1 MQIRFKFGCLRCFG
15 DFVCVWHLLS
25 YVVSSIRCKV
35 GLSFDDSPIILFIV
49 HAHLFLCR
57 YVCEIAGK
65 MQGLLPG
72 DLGDIGR
79 ASLSPSQVDSILAML
94 TSDKQ
99 MAETFPVIATDAA
112 KSRKRKRQSSSGGQ
126 KIKRQGAE
134 WSSLTRRQR
143 RHLELS
149 ARLLYCAQR
158 YWVARKE
165 VTSSSDPTD
174 MVLFGE
180 DVSGQDTAALDASDS
195 PFLLQIASKLC
206 AKRFLPKIEENDP
219 ALTAPTATMTMTQTA
234 ARARSLRGDTHDP
247 SDLASF
253 TCDSSALPMMR
264 ALAVIVEASGS
275 KFVSAPSSL
284 VAYLRLLCACADAFP
299 SGSCWSLDNKSWK
312 EYQASNVV
320 LPHTVRQKVASSVD
334 TASIV
339 YIALTILVSNGG
351 ASGDANVQMWA
362 LTCLLKLTGPSLFA
376 CREVKT
382 DKEREAAMTMVSVW
396 KDVYKALLRSDLKY
410 ASYTASAYE
419 GSLGELV
426 LMLLT
431 EINSLLLTNPNLPA
445 LFSSSSSVS
454 RSNLSSADPKI
465 WTLPAFR
472 DATQVQTRAPFELI
486 AQTIRRA
493 GLLEH
498 GSDAINRSALGTT
511 ENLLEVFGEEEGSDV
526 QISQLAQSRRF
537 RLLVF
542 CLRFIQEAATVRP
555 SDSTLRHIIPIAC
568 ECATVLIGRNQTSFP
583 TSFSFCGKSIFGV
596 VDTARDFLNYQ
607 PRMLPTDDPLTAL
620 WKDHLMPPQITNLIT
635 DADDSFGGMLWGQM
649 SLHHLASFRDTRDD
663 DIKELEKLAS
673 LSDTNI
679 ASPAQAKMLREL
691 SISYMKQ
698 CVINAAN
705 ESTQALMDRESAA
718 GDDSEL
724 DAGTGDE
731 APIVG
736 EENAGALETKA
747 LISLALADDDLAS
760 CVKNLVALEDEITSG
775 IESSLER
782 LSKLTRCEFEAS
794 MTDLLGIF
802 RSLLCISSLGCH
814 TIVRAYGANAK
825 RLYDECY
832 RSLQFYAKRSDDGS
846 AGQQQRSPPVSSS
859 GRASQKAR
867 GASGRYGRATSAGR
881 AGGRLS
887 NNSFGDFDDSED
899 EDFGSSAGLSMD
911 VSGSS
916 TSRMK
921 PVDNDSDGF
930 DDSDEEHL
938 MSANV
943 NRGDKRR
950 RGGPNGSSRIL
961 IRAHR
966 GSDATSRRTS
976 SAPEP
981 PHSRGAWLA
990 AAAMLVVDP
999 SVDCCKNITE
1009 CLVWPDF
1016 LNEDDQTPAVTTV
1029 DRTDALACLGLFMQS
1044 DVLLRERLAAVEAD
1058 ESDKEDEEEETV
1070 VYMCADIIDTVRATD
1085 LSASA
1090 FHLTGFGTI
1099 AALVRMGQDYD
1110 MPKNDTRFL
1119 INTLH
1124 PEGNASK
1131 SSDTDNVAKR
1141 MRVSFVIDA

>member
-1 MQIRFKFGCLRCFG
+1 MHIF
-15 DFVCVWHLLS
+15 FV
-25 YVVSSIRCKV
+25 
-35 GLSFDDSPIILFIV
+35 
-49 HAHLFLCR
+49 CR

-65 MQGLLPG
+65 MQGLIPG

-112 KSRKRKRQSSSGGQ
+112 QSRKRKRQRSSGGQ

-158 YWVARKE
+158 YWAAKKE
-165 VTSSSDPTD
+165 VASSSNPTD
-174 MVLFGE
+174 MILFGE
-180 DVSGQDTAALDASDS
+180 DASGQGTVPLDASDS
-195 PFLLQIASKLC
+195 PFLLQIASMLC
-206 AKRFLPKIEENDP
+206 AKRFLPKIEETGP
-219 ALTAPTATMTMTQTA
+219 ALTAPTATMTMTETA

-247 SDLASF
+247 SDVGSF
-253 TCDSSALPMMR
+253 ICDSSALPMMR
-264 ALAVIVEASGS
+264 ALAVMVEASGS
-275 KFVSAPSSL
+275 KFASAPSSL

-320 LPHTVRQKVASSVD
+320 LPHTVRQKVASSID

-382 DKEREAAMTMVSVW
+382 DKEREAAMALVNVW
-396 KDVYKALLRSDLKY
+396 TDVYKTLLRSDLKY

-431 EINSLLLTNPNLPA
+431 EINSLLLVDPKLPA

-454 RSNLSSADPKI
+454 RSNLSSFTDAKI

-486 AQTIRRA
+486 SQTIRRA

-511 ENLLEVFGEEEGSDV
+511 EIVLEVFGEEEDSDLH
-526 QISQLAQSRRF
+526 ISQLAQSRRF

-542 CLRFIQEAATVRP
+542 CLRFIQEATTVRP
-555 SDSTLRHIIPIAC
+555 SDSILRHIMPLAC
-568 ECATVLIGRNQTSFP
+568 ECATVLIGRNETSFP
-583 TSFSFCGKSIFGV
+583 TSFSFGGKSTFGV

-607 PRMLPTDDPLTAL
+607 PRTLPTDEPLTAL
-620 WKDHLMPPQITNLIT
+620 WRDHLMPPQITNLIT
-635 DADDSFGGMLWGQM
+635 DADDSFFGMLWGQM

-663 DIKELEKLAS
+663 DVKVLEKLLG

-679 ASPAQAKMLREL
+679 ASPAQAKTLREL
-691 SISYMKQ
+691 SIAFVKQ

-705 ESTQALMDRESAA
+705 ASTQALMDRESAT

-731 APIVG
+731 APVAG
-736 EENAGALETKA
+736 KENAGALATKS

-760 CVKNLVALEDEITSG
+760 CVKNLVPLEDEIASS

-782 LSKLTRCEFEAS
+782 LSKLTRNEFEAS

-802 RSLLCISSLGCH
+802 RSLLCLSSLGCH
-814 TIVRAYGANAK
+814 TIIRAYGANAK

-846 AGQQQRSPPVSSS
+846 AGQQQSPLVSNS
-859 GRASQKAR
+859 GRASQNAR
-867 GASGRYGRATSAGR
+867 GAPGRYGRANSTGR
-881 AGGRLS
+881 AGNRFS
-887 NNSFGDFDDSED
+887 DNSFGDFDDSDD
-899 EDFGSSAGLSMD
+899 EDFGSSAGLSR
-911 VSGSS
+911 VVGGTSA
-916 TSRMK
+916 SRMK
-921 PVDNDSDGF
+921 PIDDDSDGF

-950 RGGPNGSSRIL
+950 RGGPNGSSRIP

-966 GSDATSRRTS
+966 GSDAATSRRTGS

-981 PHSRGAWLA
+981 PHPSGAWLA
-990 AAAMLVVDP
+990 AATMLVVDP

-1016 LNEDDQTPAVTTV
+1016 LDEDDQNPAVTTI
-1029 DRTDALACLGLFMQS
+1029 DRTDALACLGLLMQS

-1070 VYMCADIIDTVRATD
+1070 VYTCADIIDTVRATD
-1085 LSASA
+1085 TSASA
-1090 FHLTGFGTI
+1090 LHLTGFGTI
-1099 AALVRMGQDYD
+1099 ATLVQMGEDYD

-1119 INTLH
+1119 INLLH

-1131 SSDTDNVAKR
+1131 SSDTENVAKR
-1141 MRVSFVIDA
+1141 MRVSFAVDAFLFHVSGDLSISLSQYSCCFLVSLT

>member
-1 MQIRFKFGCLRCFG
+1 
-15 DFVCVWHLLS
+15 
-25 YVVSSIRCKV
+25 
-35 GLSFDDSPIILFIV
+35 
-49 HAHLFLCR
+49 
-57 YVCEIAGK
+57 
-65 MQGLLPG
+65 MQGLIPG

-149 ARLLYCAQR
+149 VRLLYCAQR
-158 YWVARKE
+158 YWAAKKE
-165 VTSSSDPTD
+165 VTSSSNPTD
-174 MVLFGE
+174 MILFGE
-180 DVSGQDTAALDASDS
+180 DASGQDTAPLDASDS

-206 AKRFLPKIEENDP
+206 AKRFLPKIEETDP
-219 ALTAPTATMTMTQTA
+219 ALTAPTATMTLTQTA

-247 SDLASF
+247 SDVGSF
-253 TCDSSALPMMR
+253 ICDSSALPMMR
-264 ALAVIVEASGS
+264 ALAVMVEASGS
-275 KFVSAPSSL
+275 KFASAPSSL

-320 LPHTVRQKVASSVD
+320 LPHTVRQKVASSID

-362 LTCLLKLTGPSLFA
+362 LTCLLKLTGPSLFV

-382 DKEREAAMTMVSVW
+382 DKERDAAMALVNVW
-396 KDVYKALLRSDLKY
+396 TDVYKTLLRSDLKY

-431 EINSLLLTNPNLPA
+431 EINSLLLFDPKLPA

-454 RSNLSSADPKI
+454 RSTFSSTDAKI

-486 AQTIRRA
+486 SQTIRRS

-511 ENLLEVFGEEEGSDV
+511 EIVLEVFGEEEGSDV
-526 QISQLAQSRRF
+526 HISQLAQSRRF

-542 CLRFIQEAATVRP
+542 CLRFIQEATTVRP
-555 SDSTLRHIIPIAC
+555 SDSTLRHIMPLAC

-583 TSFSFCGKSIFGV
+583 TSFSFGGKSTFGI

-607 PRMLPTDDPLTAL
+607 PRTLPTEEPLTAL
-620 WKDHLMPPQITNLIT
+620 WRDHLMPPQITNLIT
-635 DADDSFGGMLWGQM
+635 DADDSFCGMLWGQL

-663 DIKELEKLAS
+663 DIKVLEKLLA

-679 ASPAQAKMLREL
+679 ASPAQAKTLREL
-691 SISYMKQ
+691 SISYTKQ

-705 ESTQALMDRESAA
+705 ASAQALMDRGSAP

-731 APIVG
+731 APVVG
-736 EENAGALETKA
+736 KENAGALATKT

-760 CVKNLVALEDEITSG
+760 CAKNLVQLEDEIASS

-782 LSKLTRCEFEAS
+782 LSKLTRDEFEAS

-802 RSLLCISSLGCH
+802 RSLLCLSSLGCH

-846 AGQQQRSPPVSSS
+846 AGQQQSPLVSNS
-859 GRASQKAR
+859 GRASQNAR
-867 GASGRYGRATSAGR
+867 GAPGRYGRATSTGR
-881 AGGRLS
+881 AGNRLS
-887 NNSFGDFDDSED
+887 DNSFGDFDDSDD
-899 EDFGSSAGLSMD
+899 EDFGSSAGLSR
-911 VSGSS
+911 VIGGTS

-921 PVDNDSDGF
+921 PVDDDSDDF

-950 RGGPNGSSRIL
+950 RGGPNGSSRIP

-966 GSDATSRRTS
+966 GSDAATSRRSS

-981 PHSRGAWLA
+981 PHPRGAWLA
-990 AAAMLVVDP
+990 AATMLVVDP

-1016 LNEDDQTPAVTTV
+1016 LNEDDQTPAVTTI
-1029 DRTDALACLGLFMQS
+1029 DRADALACLGLLMQS

-1070 VYMCADIIDTVRATD
+1070 VYTCADIIDTVRATD
-1085 LSASA
+1085 PSASA
-1090 FHLTGFGTI
+1090 LHLTGFGII
-1099 AALVRMGQDYD
+1099 ATLVQMGEDYD
-1110 MPKNDTRFL
+1110 MRKNDTRFL
-1119 INTLH
+1119 INLLH
-1124 PEGNASK
+1124 PEGNAASK

-1141 MRVSFVIDA
+1141 MRVSFSSLFHVSGDFSILLPSVLAAASLRSRKFSSYKPSCNFFLLNDSTSYSALSEEGIG